1 MGEPVY
7 CGLCLYGS
15 DVGVPGYDDKGPAY
29 INPACPDHNPEKED
43 PMTPESVLEA
53 MAEALAEKYT
63 TEGGY
68 SGKLEKY
75 NQTPEQRLDQGMMR
89 TFVDTDGNLSI
100 CAVTPREAAVEAMNV
115 VGPIL
120 EKLWEMKGLMEQ
132 ALKLMGDWV
141 QDGEAGGGP
150 EFDSFLTEVGRLMAQ
165 LRVQEPADWDYVR
178 RFSATPNEIH
188 DILKS
193 GLHPNVHLNYQ
204 QSIVKRALEEISEAV
219 LADGKEKHDRSYSD
233 NRIFYWVG
241 TKNAVEFIEKTG
253 PWPKDVVNP

>member
-63 TEGGY
+63 P
-68 SGKLEKY
+68 SDSLNEK
-75 NQTPEQRLDQGMMR
+75 PEQRLDEGMVVVFPYSDSEVAFR
-89 TFVDTDGNLSI
+89 
-100 CAVTPREAAVEAMNV
+100 AVTPREVAVEAMNV